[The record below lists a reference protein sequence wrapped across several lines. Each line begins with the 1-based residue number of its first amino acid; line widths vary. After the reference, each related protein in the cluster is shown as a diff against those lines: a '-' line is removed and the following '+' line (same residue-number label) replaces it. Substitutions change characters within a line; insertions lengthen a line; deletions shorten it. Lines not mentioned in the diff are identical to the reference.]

1 MTDRA
6 IVHSTFTLQRE
17 YDAPPARVFAA
28 FAEHD
33 QKAKWF
39 GGAGAGGYTLDFR
52 VGGTETVTAEH
63 NGTEIGWETLY
74 REIVADE
81 RIVYTSV
88 LSEDGVTSTVSL
100 TTVELEQTSDHQTHL
115 TLVEHGAYLD
125 GKEQPEWREHG
136 TNEQLDKLGASL
148 GVPAAT

>member
-28 FAEHD
+28 WAEREA
-33 QKAKWF
+33 KAKWL
-39 GGAGAGGYTLDFR
+39 AGGVAGYELDFR
-52 VGGTETVTAEH
+52 VGGRETLSAELQ
-63 NGTEIGWETLY
+63 GKVIGWETLY
-74 REIVADE
+74 REIVQDE

-88 LSEDGVTSTVSL
+88 LSENGVTATVSL
-100 TTVELEQTSDHQTHL
+100 TTVELQPSSDGGTKL

-125 GKEQPEWREHG
+125 GRERPEWREHG
-136 TNEQLDKLGASL
+136 TGEQLDKLGASL
-148 GVPAAT
+148 GISAAA